1 MNIKTILV
9 AYDGSEPA
17 DQAYASALDLAS
29 KYGAEVRVLAV
40 AQPPEV
46 GDEVETEALID
57 NRRRHYRHIFKRLQ
71 AAAQPGGPTVHFE
84 VAVGHPAE
92 QIVLHAE
99 KLGADLI
106 LMGHRGNS
114 LLSRWLV
121 GSVVKQVIVHAPCA
135 LMVVR

>member
-1 MNIKTILV
+1 MIKAILV

-17 DQAYASALDLAS
+17 RKAYESALDLAA
-29 KYGAEVRVLAV
+29 KYGAAITVLAV

-57 NRRRHYRHIFKRLQ
+57 NARRHYRHVFKRLEDSTQ
-71 AAAQPGGPTVHFE
+71 TPGLTIRYE

-99 KLGADLI
+99 KLRADLI
-106 LMGHRGNS
+106 VMGHRGNS

>member
-1 MNIKTILV
+1 MIKAILV
-9 AYDGSEPA
+9 AYDGSDPA
-17 DQAYASALDLAS
+17 HKAYESALDLAA
-29 KYGAEVRVLAV
+29 KYGATITVLAV

-57 NRRRHYRHIFKRLQ
+57 NARRHYRHVFKRLED
-71 AAAQPGGPTVHFE
+71 AAQTPGPTIRYE

-99 KLGADLI
+99 KLGVDLI
-106 LMGHRGNS
+106 IMGHRGNS

-121 GSVVKQVIVHAPCA
+121 GSVVKQVIVYAPCA